1 MPSTNS
7 NGATIEY
14 EVRGAGADRTL
25 LLVNGLGSQLIAWD
39 LGFCRYLVEH
49 GFQVLTFDNRDVG
62 LTSKTEA
69 PLPSDLWATMAELR
83 AGTASEPPPYSLA
96 DMAADGI
103 AVLDAVGVDQAHVAG
118 MSMGGMIVQRMALD
132 FPERVRSMT
141 SIMSTTGNTDVGQ
154 ATPEAMAT
162 LSSPTPSDRDGYIEH
177 TVANRRVI
185 SGAHYDPEYWRVMA
199 PRFYDRAFHPLGP
212 AYQLLA
218 IAADGDRTAE
228 LAQLRVPA
236 LVIHGRLDP
245 LVTLSGGEATAAAIP
260 DAELLVIDDMG
271 HDIHPPLWAS
281 IGDAIA
287 ALADR
292 A

>member
-1 MPSTNS
+1 MPSINA
-7 NGATIEY
+7 NGVSIEY
-14 EVRGAGADRTL
+14 EVHGAGADRTM

-39 LGFCRYLVEH
+39 LGFCRYLVDR

-62 LTSKTEA
+62 LTSKSPVPLPADLWGAMASLRSGTATEA
-69 PLPSDLWATMAELR
+69 P
-83 AGTASEPPPYSLA
+83 PYTLA

-103 AVLDAVGVDQAHVAG
+103 AVLDAVGVERAHVVG
-118 MSMGGMIVQRMALD
+118 MSMGGMIVQRMAIDHPDL
-132 FPERVRSMT
+132 VLSMT
-141 SIMSTTGNTDVGQ
+141 SIMSTTGDTAVGQ
-154 ATPEAMAT
+154 ATPAAMAT
-162 LSSPTPSDRDGYIEH
+162 LSTPAPSDRDGYIEH
-177 TVANRRVI
+177 TVANRQVI
-185 SGAHYDPEYWRVMA
+185 SGSHYDPEYWRQMA
-199 PRFYDRAFHPLGP
+199 PRFYDRSFHPPGP

-228 LAQLRVPA
+228 LRQLRVPT

-245 LVTLSGGEATAAAIP
+245 LVTLSGGEATAAAVP
-260 DAELLVIDDMG
+260 GAELLVIDEMG
-271 HDIHPPLWAS
+271 HDIHPPLWAP